1 MGNCVRSAKR
11 YRLAGSGRIP
21 NQPLPPTRIAPDDE
35 IMSPAV
41 RPIAPADRRFL
52 TGLIGA
58 PIAHSASPAMHERA
72 AEALGAH
79 CHYQLIEV
87 EGAARE
93 ELRLLLDGVRRLGF
107 AGVNITFPYKEAV
120 VSLLDELSPGAR
132 AIGAVNTV
140 VVRDG
145 RLIGYN
151 TDTTGFARAITE
163 LVRDPAQSRV
173 AVIGAGGVGK
183 AIAFALA
190 ATGVSEIRIFDTDRA
205 KTEQLA
211 AQLKSHGEAR
221 PAGSVEDAMR
231 GATGVVN
238 GSPVGMLPNRGTPIP
253 DVLLHKDV
261 WVADAV
267 YTPLWTPLL
276 NAAKAKG
283 AEVMTGRELAV
294 YQAADAF
301 ELFTGL
307 KPSAVEMGN
316 AFDAVMAR
324 RYAKVNAA

>member
-11 YRLAGSGRIP
+11 YRRGGVGACP
-21 NQPLPPTRIAPDDE
+21 EPLFADE
-35 IMSPAV
+35 IMSPAA
-41 RPIAPADRRFL
+41 RHLAPADRRFL

-72 AEALGAH
+72 AEALGGH

-87 EGAARE
+87 AGAGRE
-93 ELRLLLDGVRRLGF
+93 ELRQLLDGVRRLGF
-107 AGVNITFPYKEAV
+107 AGVNVTFPYKEAV

-132 AIGAVNTV
+132 AVGAVNTV

-151 TDTTGFARAITE
+151 TDTTGFGRAITE
-163 LVRDPAQSRV
+163 LVGDPVQSRV

-183 AIAFALA
+183 AIALALA
-190 ATGVSEIRIFDTDRA
+190 ETGVSEIRIFDTDRA
-205 KTEQLA
+205 KARQLA
-211 AQLKSHGEAR
+211 AQLKSHGEAT
-221 PAGSVEDAMR
+221 PADSVEDAMR
-231 GATGVVN
+231 GVTGVVN
-238 GSPVGMLPNRGTPIP
+238 GSPVGMLPNRGTPVP
-253 DVLLHKDV
+253 DALLHKGV

-283 AEVMTGRELAV
+283 AEVMTGRELAI

-316 AFDAVMAR
+316 AFDAVMAK

>member
-1 MGNCVRSAKR
+1 
-11 YRLAGSGRIP
+11 
-21 NQPLPPTRIAPDDE
+21 
-35 IMSPAV
+35 MSPAA
-41 RPIAPADRRFL
+41 RPLAPADRRFL

-72 AEALGAH
+72 AEALGVH

-87 EGAARE
+87 AGAGHE

-107 AGVNITFPYKEAV
+107 AGVNVTFPYKEAV
-120 VSLLDELSPGAR
+120 VALLDELSPGAQ

-145 RLIGYN
+145 RLIGHN
-151 TDTTGFARAITE
+151 TDTTGFARAITD
-163 LVRDPAQSRV
+163 LVREPAQSIV

-190 ATGVSEIRIFDTDRA
+190 GLGVAEIRIFDTDHA
-205 KTEQLA
+205 KATQLA
-211 AQLKSHGEAR
+211 GQIGKRGKTSVV
-221 PAGSVEDAMR
+221 GSVEDAVR

-238 GSPVGMLPNRGTPIP
+238 GSPVGMLPNRATPVP
-253 DVLLHKDV
+253 DVLLRKDL

-283 AEVMTGRELAV
+283 AEVMTGRELAI

-307 KPSAVEMGN
+307 KPSAVEMGI
-316 AFDAVMAR
+316 AFDAVMAK

>member
-11 YRLAGSGRIP
+11 YRLGGSGRIP
-21 NQPLPPTRIAPDDE
+21 NRPLPPTRIAPDDE
-35 IMSPAV
+35 IMSPAA
-41 RPIAPADRRFL
+41 RPLAPADRRFL

-87 EGAARE
+87 AGADRE

-107 AGVNITFPYKEAV
+107 AGVNVTFPYKEAV
-120 VSLLDELSPGAR
+120 VALLDELSPGAQ

-163 LVRDPAQSRV
+163 LVRDPAQSTV

-190 ATGVSEIRIFDTDRA
+190 GIGVAEIRIFDTDRA
-205 KTEQLA
+205 KATQLA
-211 AQLKSHGEAR
+211 GQIGKRGKTSVV
-221 PAGSVEDAMR
+221 GSVEDAMR

-238 GSPVGMLPNRGTPIP
+238 GSPVGMLPNRGTPVP
-253 DVLLHKDV
+253 DALLHQ
-261 WVADAV
+261 
-267 YTPLWTPLL
+267 
-276 NAAKAKG
+276 G
-283 AEVMTGRELAV
+283 H
-294 YQAADAF
+294 
-301 ELFTGL
+301 
-307 KPSAVEMGN
+307 MGG
-316 AFDAVMAR
+316 
-324 RYAKVNAA
+324 